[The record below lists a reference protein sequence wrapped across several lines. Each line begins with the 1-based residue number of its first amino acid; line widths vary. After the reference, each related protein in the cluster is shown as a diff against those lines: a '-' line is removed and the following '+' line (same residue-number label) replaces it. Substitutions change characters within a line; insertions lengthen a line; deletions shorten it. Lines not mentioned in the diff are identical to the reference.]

1 MSSLFNFQ
9 LIKLNDMKKIDFL
22 LGLLFVGTIGIA
34 NGQTYN
40 ATTYAGGGGSGA
52 ATTGPI
58 ATTKFYSPER
68 LTFDNDGNIIVVD
81 RSNALIRKIDVA
93 TGMISTIAGSG
104 VAGYTDANGV
114 LAQFKNPWGATVDA
128 SGNIFVADAGNFVI
142 RKIATDGTV
151 TTYAGNGTSAVTNN
165 DNPLLASFKQ
175 PLDVIFDK
183 NNNLLVADG
192 NSNLIRAIAPDG
204 KVTTYAGDGTSAG
217 NSLNIDN
224 DNPLLAIFDDPSGL
238 GKDKNGNI
246 YVADRFSARIRKIDV
261 DKKVTTVAGS
271 GTVGNTDNTDPLS
284 ATFTNP
290 YDVDVDASGNIFV
303 VELSHDVRKIAAN
316 GTVTTIAGLPGSSGD
331 VDGVGSIARF
341 YNPSGVL
348 VAPNGVVYVVEV
360 SNQKIKALIPSTL
373 PVNLAYFTGK
383 MNDANGVSLTWS
395 TASEQ
400 NNDYFDL
407 LRSSD
412 GVTWSSIKTI
422 KGKGN
427 SNEKAFYSHIDTSPL
442 AGINYYVLK
451 QVDFDGT
458 STFSDIV
465 DINFKLGVTKKLTG
479 FYENNILVISAES
492 PENDTGRLIVHN
504 LNGQTLASQ
513 NINLIAG
520 VNEFT
525 VPVSLQDGL
534 YILSLVS
541 SKENQTIKFGVKN

>member
-1 MSSLFNFQ
+1 
-9 LIKLNDMKKIDFL
+9 MKKIDFL
-22 LGLLFVGTIGIA
+22 LGLLFAGTIGVSNA
-34 NGQTYN
+34 QTYN

-81 RSNALIRKIDVA
+81 RGNALIRKINVS

-104 VAGYTDANGV
+104 VAGYNDANGV
-114 LAQFKNPWGATVDA
+114 LAQFKNPWGATVDIN
-128 SGNIFVADAGNFVI
+128 GNIFIADAGNYRI

-151 TTYAGNGTSAVTNN
+151 STYAGNGTSAVTNN
-165 DNPLLASFKQ
+165 DDPLLASFKQ
-175 PLDVIFDK
+175 PLDLIFDK
-183 NNNLLVADG
+183 DGNLLVADG

-217 NSLNIDN
+217 SNANIDN

-246 YVADRFSARIRKIDV
+246 YVADRFSSRIRKIAT

-271 GTVGNTDNTDPLS
+271 GTAGNTDNTDPLS

-290 YDVDVDASGNIFV
+290 YDVDVDIAGNIFV

-316 GTVTTIAGLPGSSGD
+316 GTVTTIAGDPGTSGD
-331 VDGVGSIARF
+331 VDGVGNVARL

-348 VAPNGVVYVVEV
+348 VAPNGIVYVVEV

-373 PVNLAYFTGK
+373 PINLTSFTGK

-395 TASEQ
+395 TSSEK

-412 GVTWSSIKTI
+412 GITWSSIKTI

-427 SNEKAFYSHIDTSPL
+427 STEKAVYSHVDTSPL
-442 AGINYYVLK
+442 AGVNYYVLK
-451 QVDFDGT
+451 QIDFDGT

-465 DINFKLGVTKKLTG
+465 DVSFKLTATKKLAG
-479 FYENNILVISAES
+479 FYENNTLTVSTQS
-492 PENDTGRLIVHN
+492 SVSGNGQLIVHN
-504 LNGQTLASQ
+504 LNGQILTSQ
-513 NINLIAG
+513 NINLVTG

-525 VPVSLQDGL
+525 LPVNLKDGL
-534 YILSLVS
+534 YILSLLS
-541 SKENQTIKFGVKN
+541 SEGNQTIKFGVKN